1 MGLEMRDAD
10 SWRLDCSKA
19 INEHVSYSG
28 GGREQ
33 DWPAFRYEL
42 VADNR
47 TCRPASGNVDAGFSA
62 VALSGARLLYNAAC
76 YCSLSGEAEHVI
88 DLLER
93 ACELGGG
100 SRDRFEHDPRL
111 GSAARQSAVF
121 NGWWHN
127 SIPAGYRHRQ
137 DRLGAYCRAH
147 LTEGPVIAAICPL
160 CVWAAFPAAV
170 SHCEPAS
177 QSRVPRLCPVQGA
190 NAY

>member
-47 TCRPASGNVDAGFSA
+47 TCRRASGNVDAGFSA
-62 VALSGARLLYNAAC
+62 VAQSGARLLYNAAC

-100 SRDRFEHDPRL
+100 SRDRFEHDRDLDPLRGNPRFSTVGGTTRSL
-111 GSAARQSAVF
+111 PGIDIDKTGLARTVE
-121 NGWWHN
+121 
-127 SIPAGYRHRQ
+127 
-137 DRLGAYCRAH
+137 
-147 LTEGPVIAAICPL
+147 LT
-160 CVWAAFPAAV
+160 
-170 SHCEPAS
+170 
-177 QSRVPRLCPVQGA
+177 
-190 NAY
+190 